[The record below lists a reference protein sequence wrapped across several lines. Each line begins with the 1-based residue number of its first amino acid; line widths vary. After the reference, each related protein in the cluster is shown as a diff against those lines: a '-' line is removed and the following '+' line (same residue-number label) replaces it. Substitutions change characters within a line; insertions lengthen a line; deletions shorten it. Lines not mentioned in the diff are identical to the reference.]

1 MNLATDTLPGGAG
14 ALRMNPTIRR
24 KRMRRARRIVMRSV
38 PYGEKLALSRA
49 QERTLLRLFV
59 DTRGVRP
66 DMSLCV
72 TTLASVTPWASLRA
86 LARKGAVV
94 VRGAARFELVFGEPG
109 WECILTS
116 SGYALVR
123 AALARGVR

>member
-1 MNLATDTLPGGAG
+1 MSLATDPRPGG

-24 KRMRRARRIVMRSV
+24 KRTRRARRVVARSV
-38 PYGEKLALSRA
+38 PYGEKLALSKT
-49 QERTLLRLFV
+49 QEHTLLRLFL

-94 VRGAARFELVFGEPG
+94 VRGAPRFELVFGEPG

-116 SGYALVR
+116 SGYAVVR
-123 AALARGVR
+123 AALARGAR